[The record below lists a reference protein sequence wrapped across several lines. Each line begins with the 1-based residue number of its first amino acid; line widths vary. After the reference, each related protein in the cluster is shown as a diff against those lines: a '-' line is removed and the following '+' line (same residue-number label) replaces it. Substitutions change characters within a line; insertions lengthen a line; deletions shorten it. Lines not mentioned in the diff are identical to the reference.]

1 MKRQWQAPWEAMSEI
16 QERPSSMQEMLT
28 ASPLG
33 GDIREVGVPT
43 MNA

>member
-1 MKRQWQAPWEAMSEI
+1 
-16 QERPSSMQEMLT
+16 MQEMLT

-43 MNA
+43 MNARNVDGGCPGRR